1 MSFFT
6 ITRASAS
13 SSAFEYA
20 APVGLEGLFST
31 KSFVFFVIAFSS
43 CAGVILN
50 PVDCFASTIT
60 GVASARSA
68 MSG

>member
-6 ITRASAS
+6 ITWASAS

-31 KSFVFFVIAFSS
+31 KSFVFGVIAFSS
-43 CAGVILN
+43 CAG
-50 PVDCFASTIT
+50 
-60 GVASARSA
+60 
-68 MSG
+68 